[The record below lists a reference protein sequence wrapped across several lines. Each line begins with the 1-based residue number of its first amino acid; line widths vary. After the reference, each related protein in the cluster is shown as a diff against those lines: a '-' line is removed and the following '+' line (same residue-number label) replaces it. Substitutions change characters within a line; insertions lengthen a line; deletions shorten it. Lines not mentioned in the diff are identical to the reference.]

1 MRAARVTS
9 LDGPS
14 HVVVDTDVAEPTLTP
29 GHVLVDVHEAG
40 VNFPDVLMSKGLY
53 QMRPALPFVP
63 GSECSGVV
71 REAAPGSAFRPG
83 DRVAAFP
90 VLGAFA

>member
-29 GHVLVDVHEAG
+29 
-40 VNFPDVLMSKGLY
+40 STS
-53 QMRPALPFVP
+53 RT
-63 GSECSGVV
+63 S
-71 REAAPGSAFRPG
+71 
-83 DRVAAFP
+83 
-90 VLGAFA
+90 